1 MPRALVDTKE
11 NEGGGGRDAMGGSSR
26 RRRTCAV
33 GLVTMLLS
41 E

>member
-1 MPRALVDTKE
+1 MPRAVVEVKE
-11 NEGGGGRDAMGGSSR
+11 DERGGGRDAMGGSSR
-26 RRRTCAV
+26 PRRACAV